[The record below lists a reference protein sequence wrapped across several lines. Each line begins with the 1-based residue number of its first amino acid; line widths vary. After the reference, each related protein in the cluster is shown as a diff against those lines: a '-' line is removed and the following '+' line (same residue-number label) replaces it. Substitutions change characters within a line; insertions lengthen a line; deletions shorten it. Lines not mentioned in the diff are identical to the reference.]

1 MYTTNVVSS
10 LLSAANFKRL
20 YGSLRIC
27 NSLQQLTSIL
37 QTAGVDLLLK
47 KLSNALLKVTPVC
60 QIRKGQCFTHSYLTQ
75 STSNESVLLHEI
87 SSKLVRSTSALVTCI
102 PQLGEAGWEIPS
114 LSTKR
119 FILKKGILIN
129 GNESLSVN
137 LLENATYLSTKMR
150 SLNMSEVTLGDFLIY
165 SLEDLGREDFKL
177 LCLNSTIFKLN
188 NSLRKCTQHE
198 LISLPPQQTG
208 LLVTIL
214 ALSAILSITFICKIY
229 T

>member
-1 MYTTNVVSS
+1 MTQNITKYERHLYTTNVISS

-20 YGSLRIC
+20 YSSLRIS
-27 NSLQQLTSIL
+27 NNLQQLTSIL

-60 QIRKGQCFTHSYLTQ
+60 VIRKGQCVTHSYLSQ

-102 PQLGEAGWEIPS
+102 PQLGEEGWEMPS
-114 LSTKR
+114 LNRKR
-119 FILKKGILIN
+119 FILKKGMLID
-129 GNESLSVN
+129 GNMSLSVN

-150 SLNMSEVTLGDFLIY
+150 SLKMSEVTLNDFLIY
-165 SLEDLGREDFKL
+165 SLENLGREDFKL
-177 LCLNSTIFKLN
+177 FCLNSTIFRLN

-198 LISLPPQQTG
+198 QISLPCSR
-208 LLVTIL
+208 LD
-214 ALSAILSITFICKIY
+214 C
-229 T
+229 